1 MCNSER
7 DLAYLNTIKNKSEFL
22 VSLFILLIFF
32 VGSPLAEISYGINNL
47 CFSSHKA
54 VWYTSWCSS
63 GKIKKEKL
71 HPFLIFRYAFFH
83 QYSLNNNVITD
94 CYFAPPSRQCIILSP
109 KFESLFWEI
118 IISTHYCFID
128 FMNSIQLI
136 IKLSLMLI
144 LSWNY
149 YNFRI
154 PDGHYVVRK
163 QWKNLLNSWQALC
176 LPRHIT

>member
-1 MCNSER
+1 MCSSER

-63 GKIKKEKL
+63 GKIKKKIAS
-71 HPFLIFRYAFFH
+71 FFNFQICFFSSIFFEY
-83 QYSLNNNVITD
+83 VITD

-118 IISTHYCFID
+118 IIFTHYCFID